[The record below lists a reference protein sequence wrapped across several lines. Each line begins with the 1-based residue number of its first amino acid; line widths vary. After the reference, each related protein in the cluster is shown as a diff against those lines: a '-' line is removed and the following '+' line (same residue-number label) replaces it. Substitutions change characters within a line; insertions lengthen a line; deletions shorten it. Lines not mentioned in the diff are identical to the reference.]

1 MYARKERSHHGGRS
15 WEIIR
20 DEKTSEVS
28 DLVVDKRYL
37 SKHKHD
43 DAGQIATKQNGK
55 PRRRMTG
62 ASCSATPRSSRGRNC
77 IARSLRIWCLK
88 SNRGEKKN
96 KEKRGA
102 TRWATREQ
110 SWRGDRRLVPRRRV
124 GHLAGVRWDCSL
136 VETWRKLC

>member
-1 MYARKERSHHGGRS
+1 M
-15 WEIIR
+15 
-20 DEKTSEVS
+20 
-28 DLVVDKRYL
+28 VDKRYL

-88 SNRGEKKN
+88 SNRGEKKIRK
-96 KEKRGA
+96 KEGLPGGLRGSKA
-102 TRWATREQ
+102 GGETAGWCLEGVLDIWLELDGTAR
-110 SWRGDRRLVPRRRV
+110 SWKHG
-124 GHLAGVRWDCSL
+124 GSCVRKMLTLGLGKSWGWVCLRPGNERSRN
-136 VETWRKLC
+136 VF